1 MREGL
6 TNWLG
11 ILCLVGMI
19 PAGVGCSTSR
29 AAKSDKESD
38 QRSVEPIAARADPP
52 NTHVTPNP
60 IQQASF
66 AEPAAKQ
73 PAGPLSLDDLLA
85 LTRSHNPNLA
95 AAAARVGEAQ
105 GRLIQAG
112 LYPNPTVGYSGNQIN
127 DGPGTAGQQ
136 GGFVSQEFLTGGKRD
151 IAREAALYG
160 VTAADWAAT
169 TQWFETQANV
179 KTAYYELATAK
190 LVQRET
196 AAAVRM
202 FSEAID
208 RTKKL
213 ADAGKADAY
222 DVTRLRVEHANNEN
236 RATVAR
242 QRVATAE
249 RLLAVAIGIDRLPES
264 ASAELATL
272 PDVLRFEDA
281 TVHASQS
288 SPVMAA
294 AAEADQARADLRSAE
309 VKPIPNVQTMTM
321 FAHDYVTR
329 APMVSVQVGIPL
341 PLWDRN
347 QGNITSARSRTALMQ
362 AGVEQVRLRLMERLV
377 TAYQRY
383 DNARQQVERYRT
395 TILPQAASALEQ
407 IEKIYDL
414 RGERFTDTLD
424 ARRTLAQARIEYAQL
439 QGEVWM
445 IAAEI
450 ESIVQ
455 SPKHFRS
462 NDSHSLH

>member
-1 MREGL
+1 MRIGPL
-6 TNWLG
+6 RPG

-19 PAGVGCSTSR
+19 PAGLGCSTSR
-29 AAKSDKESD
+29 TATSTTQSHH
-38 QRSVEPIAARADPP
+38 RSVEPIATRADPP
-52 NTHVTPNP
+52 NTHVASNS

-73 PAGPLSLDDLLA
+73 STGPLSLEDLLA

-136 GGFVSQEFLTGGKRD
+136 GGFVAQEILTGGKRD
-151 IAREAALYG
+151 IAREAARYG
-160 VTAADWAAT
+160 VTVADWAAT
-169 TQWFETQANV
+169 AQWFETQAKV

-190 LVQRET
+190 AVQRET
-196 AAAVRM
+196 DAAVQM
-202 FSEAID
+202 FSEAIE

-213 ADAGKADAY
+213 ADAGKGDAY
-222 DVTRLRVEHANNEN
+222 DVTRLRVEHAGNEN

-242 QRVATAE
+242 QRIATAE

-264 ASAELATL
+264 ASAELAVL

-281 TVHASQS
+281 AVHASQS

-294 AAEADQARADLRSAE
+294 TAEADQARADLRSAE
-309 VKPIPNVQTMTM
+309 VKPIPNVQTVTTV
-321 FAHDYVTR
+321 AHDYVTR
-329 APMVSVQVGIPL
+329 APMVSVLVGLPL

-347 QGNITSARSRTALMQ
+347 QGNIVSARSRTALMQ
-362 AGVEQVRLRLMERLV
+362 SGVEQARLRMQERL
-377 TAYQRY
+377 TNAYQRY
-383 DNARQQVERYRT
+383 ENARRQADRYRM
-395 TILPQAASALEQ
+395 TILPQATAALEQ

-424 ARRTLAQARIEYAQL
+424 ARRTLAQARIEYTQL
-439 QGEVWM
+439 QGDVWM
-445 IAAEI
+445 AAVEI

-455 SPKHFRS
+455 RPQEKSP
-462 NDSHSLH
+462 